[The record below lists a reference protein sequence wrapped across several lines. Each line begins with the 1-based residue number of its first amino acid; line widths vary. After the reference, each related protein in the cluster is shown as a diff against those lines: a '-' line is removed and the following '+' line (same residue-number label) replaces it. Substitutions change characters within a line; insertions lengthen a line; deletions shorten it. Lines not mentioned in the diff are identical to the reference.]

1 MRDGTQ
7 IGTYANG
14 QLPNI
19 TGQLQNAGW
28 IITQGPN
35 EWIGCVG
42 SGPNQGVHY
51 GSNNGTGVSTFY
63 IDASRSSSVYNNDEF
78 GVVPRHLTMNFIIKY

>member
-19 TGQLQNAGW
+19 TGYISLHTRTKVN
-28 IITQGPN
+28 
-35 EWIGCVG
+35 G
-42 SGPNQGVHY
+42 SP
-51 GSNNGTGVSTFY
+51 TGAFY
-63 IDASRSSSVYNNDEF
+63 IDSVGGNYSGNYWEGGQGNLGFDASRSSSVYNNDEL
-78 GVVPRHLTMNFIIKY
+78 GVVPRHLTMNFIIKH